1 MKLNINTNTLKE
13 GLESIQVKGKY
24 VNKGGLS
31 SGSLDD
37 VFYLSA
43 KANTVSLWGGNNTF
57 LVNIELEA
65 EIETEGGYIGRAA
78 QIIPYLKNFG
88 EEVTLELGDFLSLSS
103 GSKKAS
109 VPRVVEWANIQAIDR
124 LGPILSKLPVVMPTD
139 KLPHLSPK
147 TQFEGGFILNSDVFT
162 SAISSCELVKSGV
175 YKIDLTKES
184 LKISSTDGPTNSYV
198 EEIEPVFR
206 IGDPATV
213 EFSSPLHKFFKK
225 DQLLTFYVLDDA
237 PIVII
242 SDDRRLVKAPYIA
255 GV

>member
-57 LVNIELEA
+57 VVNIELEA
-65 EIETEGGYIGRAA
+65 EVETDGGYIGKAS

-88 EEVTLELGDFLSLSS
+88 EEVTLEVGDFLSLSS

-109 VPRVVEWANIQAIDR
+109 VPRVVEWTNMQAINR

-139 KLPHLSPK
+139 ELPHLSPK
-147 TQFEGGFILNSDVFT
+147 TQFEGGFILNSEVFAN
-162 SAISSCELVKSGV
+162 AISSA
-175 YKIDLTKES
+175 
-184 LKISSTDGPTNSYV
+184 NW
-198 EEIEPVFR
+198 
-206 IGDPATV
+206 
-213 EFSSPLHKFFKK
+213 
-225 DQLLTFYVLDDA
+225 
-237 PIVII
+237 
-242 SDDRRLVKAPYIA
+242 
-255 GV
+255 